1 MAPDE
6 PWRGET
12 DPDLPPPTPFE
23 RQVIAPPVQPPGE
36 RPAQPPV
43 RRDRRRRTFRIALLM
58 LVAAGFGFVAGL
70 AAPLTLTLPGGL
82 ESAPSV
88 VGGGRDVGL
97 VELLETVIRTEGE
110 MLTFNDAVAELLGDV
125 EDEETAFAGIASAAA
140 SASDELTELRP
151 VVVEQRGHPAVDEVR
166 TAYLPHLDAWIDY
179 LSALAERPELL
190 FADEEQQPFLLDI
203 NATAAD
209 FSDALEALLAS
220 DPVAEVAQ
228 LAERILDDGFRG
240 MGADAQV

>member
-6 PWRGET
+6 PWRGEP

-23 RQVIAPPVQPPGE
+23 RPVIAPPVIIS
-36 RPAQPPV
+36 PPV
-43 RRDRRRRTFRIALLM
+43 QRDPRRRTFRIALLM
-58 LVAAGFGFVAGL
+58 LVAAGVGFVAGL
-70 AAPLTLTLPGGL
+70 AVPLTLTLPGGL
-82 ESAPSV
+82 VSGPSMPV
-88 VGGGRDVGL
+88 DDGEPDAGL

-110 MLTFNDAVAELLGDV
+110 MLAFNDAVAEQLGDAQ
-125 EDEETAFAGIASAAA
+125 DEETAFAGIASAAA
-140 SASDELTELRP
+140 SASDELAELRP
-151 VVVEQRGHPAVDEVR
+151 VVVEQRGHPAIDDVR

-179 LSALAERPELL
+179 LAALAERPELL
-190 FADEEQQPFLLDI
+190 FSDEDQQPFLLDI

-228 LAERILDDGFRG
+228 LAQRILDDGFRG

>member
-6 PWRGET
+6 PWRGGT

-23 RQVIAPPVQPPGE
+23 RPVTAPPGE
-36 RPAQPPV
+36 PPV
-43 RRDRRRRTFRIALLM
+43 RRDRRRRTFPIALLM
-58 LVAAGFGFVAGL
+58 LVAAGVGFVAGL

-82 ESAPSV
+82 VSGPSV
-88 VGGGRDVGL
+88 DGGERDVGL
-97 VELLETVIRTEGE
+97 IELLETVIRTEGE

-125 EDEETAFAGIASAAA
+125 QDDETAFAGIAAAA
-140 SASDELTELRP
+140 AFASDELTELRP
-151 VVVEQRGHPAVDEVR
+151 VVVEQRGHPAVDDIR

-179 LSALAERPELL
+179 LSALAERPRML